1 MNARRRKSE
10 IVFSSMISLI
20 LLSSCSTTES
30 VRMQNQSSA
39 LKMQKRAISA
49 EMQRVLD
56 REFQL
61 WYPLSID
68 TIDGGFYSDI
78 NYKWQLEGTQNK
90 MIVTQARHVWSTAN
104 GAMFYQKDNVLR
116 TVGAHGVKFLKD
128 RMWDKEFGGF
138 YDLVDRRGEPIREN
152 GQIIKRAYG
161 NAFAI
166 YGLAAY
172 YKASG
177 DTAALALAQETFRW
191 LEQHSYDAEYGGYFQ
206 FLSREGVPFTEGY
219 RGTPPKDQ
227 NSTIHL
233 LEAFTE
239 LYKVWPD
246 QELKE
251 RLQSLLQI
259 VRDTITTG
267 KGSMVLFFKRDWTP
281 ISYRDSNPD
290 VREKNYEFNHVSFG
304 HDVETAYLMLEASE
318 ALGMKHDTTT
328 LRTAK
333 RMVDHTLA
341 YGWDQERGGIFDG
354 GYYFRGEDRP
364 TIVRRTKE
372 WWSQIEAFN
381 SLLMMSELFPE
392 EERPYFDAFC
402 AQWEYCKKYLIDDEH
417 GGWYWGG
424 VDIVPTNR
432 TFPKGT
438 IWKGNYHTSRGLI
451 NCIKRLG
458 REKR

>member
-1 MNARRRKSE
+1 MCGPL
-10 IVFSSMISLI
+10 IVLF

-30 VRMQNQSSA
+30 TKMQNQLNA
-39 LKMQKRAISA
+39 VKLRKDTIRV

-56 REFQL
+56 RGFEL

-68 TIDGGFYSDI
+68 TLDGGFYSDI
-78 NYKWQLEGTQNK
+78 NYKWELEGRQDK
-90 MIVTQARHVWSTAN
+90 MIVTQARHVWATAN
-104 GAMFYQKDNVLR
+104 AAMFYQKDNDLR
-116 TVGAHGVKFLKD
+116 TIAAHGVDFLKNK
-128 RMWDKEFGGF
+128 MWDREFGGF
-138 YDLVDRRGEPIREN
+138 YNLVDRRGEPLRAGGEIVK
-152 GQIIKRAYG
+152 QAYG

-172 YKASG
+172 FRASG
-177 DTAALALAQETFRW
+177 DTSALSLAQETFRW
-191 LEQHSYDAEYGGYFQ
+191 LEQHSYDAQYGGYFQ

-219 RGTPPKDQ
+219 RGAPPKDQ

-239 LYKVWPD
+239 LYRVWPD

-251 RLQSLLQI
+251 RLQSLLRI
-259 VRDTITTG
+259 VRDAITTD
-267 KGSMVLFFKRDWTP
+267 KGFMVLFFRRDWTP
-281 ISYRDSNPD
+281 ITFRDSSAA
-290 VREKNYEFNHVSFG
+290 VRERNYELDHVSFG
-304 HDVETAYLMLEASE
+304 HDIETAYLMLEASE
-318 ALGMKHDTTT
+318 ALGIQKDATT
-328 LRTAK
+328 LRIAK
-333 RMVDHTLA
+333 KMVDHTLA

-392 EERPYFDAFC
+392 EEQRYFDAFC
-402 AQWEYCKKYLIDDEH
+402 AQWEYCKKYLIDNEH

-424 VDIVPTNR
+424 VDIVPNNR

-451 NCIKRLG
+451 NCIRRLG
-458 REKR
+458 GGQR